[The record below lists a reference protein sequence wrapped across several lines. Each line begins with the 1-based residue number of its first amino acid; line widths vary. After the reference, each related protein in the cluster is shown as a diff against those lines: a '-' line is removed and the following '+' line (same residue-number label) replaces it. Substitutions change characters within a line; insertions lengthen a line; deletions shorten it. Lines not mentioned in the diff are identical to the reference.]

1 MSAVTL
7 APPGMGLSTGLGRP
21 GRREEMPRWRRL
33 AGSLA
38 LHAALLAVL
47 LVDLSFLRDPE
58 RIVSIPSGTRTP
70 ATLLVDVSG
79 LTAPEAIVPEPIT
92 RETIAPDTLDVPPPR
107 PRDLPGIAANP
118 SGATPVP
125 VPPVPVPPVPV
136 PRDPPAG
143 AAEVPAVAAPVPA
156 HRPTPPPAP
165 RPMDTR
171 TAEDPAQPVVP
182 VPPVDA
188 TTQATG
194 EAAPAAAATPG
205 PPTRLS
211 PGEEDAVREALRPCW
226 NVDSGGSA
234 DADRVVHIALR
245 MARDGTVIPG
255 SVEVIPPTH
264 ADDPVWVGARNAA
277 WRAVNNPTC
286 QPLPLPPERWPDW
299 EYIAFTFDPRDMF

>member
-21 GRREEMPRWRRL
+21 GQREEMPRWGRL

-79 LTAPEAIVPEPIT
+79 LTAPEAASPEPST
-92 RETIAPDTLDVPPPR
+92 REAIAPDTVDVPPPR
-107 PRDLPGIAANP
+107 PPDPPGVAPTPAEAAQ
-118 SGATPVP
+118 VP
-125 VPPVPVPPVPV
+125 VPPVQVSPV
-136 PRDPPAG
+136 PRDPPV
-143 AAEVPAVAAPVPA
+143 AATEVPAMSAPVPN

-165 RPMDTR
+165 QPMDTR
-171 TAEDPAQPVVP
+171 TAEDPAQPAVQ
-182 VPPVDA
+182 VPPADA
-188 TTQATG
+188 ATQATG
-194 EAAPAAAATPG
+194 ETAPAAAAAPG

-211 PGEEDAVREALRPCW
+211 PGEEDAVRDALRPCW
-226 NVDSGGSA
+226 NVDPGLLA
-234 DADRVVHIALR
+234 DNNVLVRLSVQMNR
-245 MARDGTVIPG
+245 NGTVVPNTADLL
-255 SVEVIPPTH
+255 PPTYPG
-264 ADDPVWVGARNAA
+264 DPIWTAAARAA
-277 WRAVNNPTC
+277 QRALANSTC

-299 EYIAFTFDPRDMF
+299 EYIEFTFDPRDMF